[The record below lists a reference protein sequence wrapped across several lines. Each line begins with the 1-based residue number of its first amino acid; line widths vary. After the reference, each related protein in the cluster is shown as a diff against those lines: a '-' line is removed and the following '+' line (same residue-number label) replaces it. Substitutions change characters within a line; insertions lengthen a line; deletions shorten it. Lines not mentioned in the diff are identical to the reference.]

1 MICKTSC
8 KSITRCVEIKNNFV
22 TLKLNL
28 MPKANKSMMVA
39 DEMIVTKIYL
49 LRGQKVMLDE
59 DLAELYQVPTGR
71 LNEQVKRNIA
81 RFPADFMFQLT
92 KDEFENLKSQN
103 ATSSWGGRRKLPFA
117 FTEHGVL
124 MLSSVLNSE
133 RAVGVNIQI
142 MRIYTKMREMLMT
155 NQEILLKLEQLER
168 QTFQH
173 SEDIQMIFT
182 ALKEL
187 LNPPQE
193 PRPRIGFRRPGEEE

>member
-1 MICKTSC
+1 
-8 KSITRCVEIKNNFV
+8 
-22 TLKLNL
+22 
-28 MPKANKSMMVA
+28 MMVA

-49 LRGQKVMLDE
+49 LRGQKVVLDE

-92 KDEFENLKSQN
+92 KEEFENLKSQN

-142 MRIYTKMREMLMT
+142 MRIYMKMREMLMT

-168 QTFQH
+168 QTFQN
-173 SEDIQMIFT
+173 SDDIQMIFT

>member
-1 MICKTSC
+1 MA
-8 KSITRCVEIKNNFV
+8 
-22 TLKLNL
+22 
-28 MPKANKSMMVA
+28 KANKSMMIA

-92 KDEFENLKSQN
+92 KEEFENLKSQN
-103 ATSSWGGRRKLPFA
+103 ATSSWGGRRKLPSA

-133 RAVGVNIQI
+133 RAVSVNIQI

-168 QTFQH
+168 QTFQN
-173 SEDIQMIFT
+173 SDDIQMIFT